1 MTPLEQI
8 FYILE
13 YLDFILEEKRPKIY
27 FTEYQIVLTRS
38 RKLFF
43 YDLDHSIK
51 TSKKIGF
58 IQLRFSYKSNFE
70 SETSQLRSL

>member
-43 YDLDHSIK
+43 YDLDPSIK
-51 TSKKIGF
+51 KSKKIGF